1 MSEEPIG
8 PPSPPPASPAHP
20 ITPGFD
26 VVQVDDGTWTIF
38 ARGESPWFV
47 SGFENPQNAHGWV
60 VDYLTTNIENSNRIH
75 AEAMESKYNLE
86 LQYKHALTESL
97 MYSEAA
103 TKERKKH

>member
-1 MSEEPIG
+1 MSEEPNV
-8 PPSPPPASPAHP
+8 PPSPPVPPAQP

-26 VVQVDDGTWTIF
+26 VVQVENGTWTMF

-47 SGFENPQNAHGWV
+47 TGFESPQNAHGWV

-75 AEAMESKYNLE
+75 VETLEHKAEME

-103 TKERKKH
+103 SKERKKH